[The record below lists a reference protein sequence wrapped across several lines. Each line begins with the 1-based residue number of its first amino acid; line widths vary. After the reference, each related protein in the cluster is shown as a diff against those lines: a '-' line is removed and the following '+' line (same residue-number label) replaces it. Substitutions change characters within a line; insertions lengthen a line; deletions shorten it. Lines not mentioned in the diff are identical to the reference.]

1 VEKEHQLVTKNHH
14 RNIRLAIGIGAFG
27 VPIGVVHGVV
37 LNHRGFIA
45 LGMPIGLGIVKKQ
58 KYIFYS
64 KHLKKR
70 WNGWSH
76 F

>member
-1 VEKEHQLVTKNHH
+1 MEKEDQLVTKNHH

-27 VPIGVVHGVV
+27 VPIGLVHGVV

-45 LGMPIGLGIVKKQ
+45 LGIPIGLGIVKKQ
-58 KYIFYS
+58 KYILYS

-70 WNGWSH
+70 
-76 F
+76 